1 MSERVAIVGVGE
13 TAGKRRRTEVSQ
25 VELVNEAARA
35 ALQDAGLT
43 IKDIDVV
50 ITGNME
56 FFEGAAFPDQWLVEG
71 AGSYLKSGLRVNA
84 AGDTGATIFTSAVAH
99 AASGLFGTVLAIG
112 FEKQDEGA
120 YGGIGMRSE
129 DPFFNIAGGSGRAI
143 GGMWS
148 MAVSLLSRK
157 SCTEE
162 HVARVRVKEADC
174 GRRNP
179 YAHLKLNLTVQDVM
193 NSEVVIAPLRFL
205 HICSTSVSSCAVILA
220 PEQSAKKITSKPV
233 WVKDYECVH
242 GGMQPRMGEP
252 WLCAGLV
259 YPTGPQWGWGVH
271 QAALKLYKRNGI
283 SNPRQA
289 FGVIE
294 SYSPSTWHEVDYY
307 EAVKLCEPGQAWK
320 LIEEQATWPN
330 GDIPVDPSG
339 GVMSTNAI
347 GATGLHRIANAAL
360 QIRGDAGERQVN
372 MKTGM
377 AMAYAQGADQ
387 FGTVIILN
395 KTL

>member
-143 GGMWS
+143 GSMWS
-148 MAVSLLSRK
+148 TAISVLNRK
-157 SCTEE
+157 SANEE
-162 HVARVRVKEADC
+162 QVARVRVKEADC

-220 PEQSAKKITSKPV
+220 PEQSAKKITNKPV

-259 YPTGPQWGWGVH
+259 YPTGPQFRWGVE
-271 QAALKLYKRNGI
+271 QAVIRLYKRNGI
-283 SNPRQA
+283 SNPRRA

-339 GVMSTNAI
+339 GVVCTNAI
-347 GATGLHRIANAAL
+347 GATGLHRVAEAAL

>member
-1 MSERVAIVGVGE
+1 MSEKVAIVGIGE
-13 TAGKRRRTEVSQ
+13 TAGKRRRPEISE

-35 ALQDAGLT
+35 ALEDAGLT
-43 IKDIDVV
+43 IKDIDVI

-56 FFEGAAFPDQWLVEG
+56 FFEGAAFPDQWLAEG
-71 AGSYLKSGLRVNA
+71 TGAYLKSGLRVNA
-84 AGDTGATIFTSAVAH
+84 AGDTGATIFTTAVSH

-143 GGMWS
+143 GSMWS
-148 MAVSLLSRK
+148 TAISVLNRK

-162 HVARVRVKEADC
+162 QVARVRVKEADC

-179 YAHLKLNLTVQDVM
+179 YAHLKLNLTVEQVM

-220 PEQSAKKITSKPV
+220 PEQRAKKLTNKPV

-242 GGMQPRMGEP
+242 GGIQPRMGEP

-259 YPTGPQWGWGVH
+259 YPTGPQFRWGVE
-271 QAALKLYKRNGI
+271 QCAIRLYKRNGI
-283 SNPRQA
+283 TNPRKEL
-289 FGVIE
+289 GVIE

-307 EAVKLCEPGQAWK
+307 EAIKLCEPGQAWK
-320 LIEEQATWPN
+320 LIEEQATWPQ

-339 GVMSTNAI
+339 GVVSTNAI
-347 GATGLHRIANAAL
+347 GATGLHRIAEAAL
-360 QIRGDAGERQVN
+360 QIRGDAGERQVA
-372 MKTGM
+372 MKTGL

-387 FGTVIILN
+387 FGTVILLN

>member
-43 IKDIDVV
+43 IKDIDAV

-71 AGSYLKSGLRVNA
+71 AGSYLKSGMRVNA

-148 MAVSLLSRK
+148 MAVSLLNRK

-205 HICSTSVSSCAVILA
+205 HICSTSVSSCAVVLA
-220 PEQSAKKITSKPV
+220 PEQSARKITSKPV
-233 WVKDYECVH
+233 WIKDYECVH

-271 QAALKLYKRNGI
+271 QAVLKLYKRNGI

-360 QIRGDAGERQVN
+360 QIRGDAGDRQVN

-377 AMAYAQGADQ
+377 AMAYAMGADQ

>member
-1 MSERVAIVGVGE
+1 MSERVAIVGIGE
-13 TAGKRRRTEVSQ
+13 TAGKRRRPEISQ

-35 ALQDAGLT
+35 ALKDAQLS
-43 IKDIDVV
+43 IKDIDSVV
-50 ITGNME
+50 LGNME

-71 AGSYLKSGLRVNA
+71 SGGYLKSGMRVNA
-84 AGDTGATIFTSAVAH
+84 AGDTGATCFITGAAQV
-99 AASGLFGTVLAIG
+99 ASGLFGTVMCIG

-129 DPFFNIAGGSGRAI
+129 DSYFNIAGGSGRAI

-148 MAVSLLSRK
+148 MAISLLNRK

-162 HVARVRVKEADC
+162 HVAQLRVKEAEC
-174 GRRNP
+174 GNRNP
-179 YAHLKLNLTVQDVM
+179 YAHLKLKITAEDVM
-193 NSEVVIAPLRFL
+193 KSEIIIAPLRFL
-205 HICSTSVSSCAVILA
+205 HVCSTSVSSCAVILA
-220 PEQSAKKITSKPV
+220 SEGRAKKISTKPV
-233 WVKDYECVH
+233 WIKDYECVH

-271 QAALKLYKRNGI
+271 QAALRLYKRNSI
-283 SNPRQA
+283 TNPRKQLDLL
-289 FGVIE
+289 E
-294 SYSPSTWHEVDYY
+294 TYSPSTWHEVDSY
-307 EAVKLCEPGQAWK
+307 ENLLLCETGQAWK
-320 LIEEQATWPN
+320 MIEEKATWPD

-360 QIRGDAGERQVN
+360 QIRGDAGERQVAKKVN
-372 MKTGM
+372 Q
-377 AMAYAQGADQ
+377 ALAYAMGADQ

-395 KTL
+395 KSL